1 MLQDQALRK
10 IVVPTGTIFPSYEN
24 SLTVD
29 LGSEVR
35 ATVKYLSNVSL
46 GINKVKSNVPQAL
59 FNECDD
65 VGTSLI
71 IIDISERLVVTTVMF
86 SN

>member
-1 MLQDQALRK
+1 MGREIPMLQDQALRK

-35 ATVKYLSNVSL
+35 ATVKYLLNVSL
-46 GINKVKSNVPQAL
+46 GN
-59 FNECDD
+59 
-65 VGTSLI
+65 
-71 IIDISERLVVTTVMF
+71 
-86 SN
+86 